1 MTDKKSSESRRKL
14 LKSIAAG
21 SGVIVAGKSLPESW
35 SRPVVDS
42 VLLPAHAETSQT
54 PDRTYSG
61 DLSLRVGLNDGQ
73 NESLFAE
80 AFNTLIPKASAG
92 QEGPGELPEIA
103 IGCAIPMGSE
113 YDVWMQ
119 FGNDLTS
126 LGGITGTLPV
136 DGTEAVLNGVESLC
150 FGGTQKVLAKI
161 IERTDDYIDIGFG
174 KGLARIPGNTG
185 YVRKLKPE
193 CDPK

>member
-1 MTDKKSSESRRKL
+1 MNKNESRRKL

-21 SGVIVAGKSLPESW
+21 SGAVVVGKSLPESW
-35 SRPVVDS
+35 SKPVVDS

-73 NESLFAE
+73 NESLFAGVI
-80 AFNTLIPKASAG
+80 NTLIPKASA
-92 QEGPGELPEIA
+92 QELPEIA
-103 IGCAIPMGSE
+103 IGCAIPMGSK

-126 LGGITGTLPV
+126 LGEITGTLPV

-150 FGGTQKVLAKI
+150 FGGSQKVLAKI
-161 IERTDDYIDIGFG
+161 IERTDDYIDIDFG
-174 KGLARIPGNTG
+174 EGSARISSNTG
-185 YVRKLKPE
+185 CVRKLKPE
-193 CDPK
+193 CDSK